1 MTISTHG
8 RTLITPTGKRPV
20 RLIAFII
27 GVLAFALYLPSLW
40 SGFVY
45 DAQIQI
51 ASDSYIHT
59 PSHLVDLVTL
69 RALGQDILDRD
80 RPAHLFFLMVDSLLW
95 GRNAFGYH
103 LTSNLLHAFNTGLLF
118 LLLASLLP
126 RDGRPVA
133 ISVQCL
139 AAALGAMFFAVHPV
153 LVEPVSEVSDRE
165 DSLAT
170 FFLLLGLLLADGF
183 PSRRWAT
190 TLLRGAG
197 CAIALFLSAA
207 SKETGFAGPLLLGL
221 FWLLYHR
228 KDRRAPWIALLVAST
243 IAVGAFAFARFALEP
258 AASKIFTAKPEW
270 LGGSLGATLL
280 IQPRIWAFLFSNV
293 AWPFHLA
300 ADYAPQNLAW
310 ITLPWALVAL
320 AAVLGIQV
328 FLAIRSRLA
337 RFGFATFWLGLAPV
351 SNFIPIYQPIGD
363 RFLYLP
369 MVGLAAMLSAALA
382 LASTRR
388 MLFAN
393 LCAASM
399 ATFAFLCV
407 VNVHR
412 QAVFANPLALWTDTV
427 RQSPFSATAQDGL
440 GYALIDAGRY
450 SDALQAFTRAINLR
464 SSFADAWAGGA
475 IALEKMGRYT
485 DADTALDKAVA
496 IDPRYAHPQ
505 ELLDAVATDR
515 QTAASL
521 EDILTRQQIQG
532 TQSP

>member
-1 MTISTHG
+1 MG
-8 RTLITPTGKRPV
+8 A
-20 RLIAFII
+20 IAFT
-27 GVLAFALYLPSLW
+27 LYLPSLW

-59 PSHLVDLVTL
+59 PSHFADLVTL

-80 RPAHLFFLMVDSLLW
+80 RPAHLFVLMVDSLLW
-95 GRNAFGYH
+95 GRNPFGYH
-103 LTSNLLHAFNTGLLF
+103 LTSNLLHAVNTGLLF

-126 RDGRPVA
+126 REGRPLA
-133 ISVQCL
+133 PPIRCL
-139 AAALGAMFFAVHPV
+139 AAALGAMLFAVHPV
-153 LVEPVSEVSDRE
+153 LVEPVAEVSDRE

-170 FFLLLGLLLADGF
+170 FFLLIGLRLADGLL
-183 PSRRWAT
+183 SRRGAA

-197 CAIALFLSAA
+197 CVLALFLSAA

-228 KDRRAPWIALLVAST
+228 RDRRAPWIALLVAST
-243 IAVGAFAFARFALEP
+243 VAVGAFAFARFALEP
-258 AASKIFTAKPEW
+258 EVSKIFTEKPGW
-270 LGGSLGATLL
+270 LGGSLGATIL
-280 IQPRIWAFLFSNV
+280 IQPSIWAFLFSNI

-310 ITLPWALVAL
+310 ITLPWAPVAL
-320 AAVLGIQV
+320 AVVLGIQV
-328 FLAIRSRLA
+328 SLAIKSRLA
-337 RFGFATFWLGLAPV
+337 LFGFAVFWLGLAPV

-369 MVGLAAMLSAALA
+369 MVGLAAMLCAALA
-382 LASTRR
+382 LVSARR

-393 LCAASM
+393 LCAASI

-440 GYALIDAGRY
+440 GYALIDAARY
-450 SDALQAFTRAINLR
+450 SDALQAFARAVNLR
-464 SSFADAWAGGA
+464 PSLADAWAGGA
-475 IALEKMGRYT
+475 IALEKTGRYA

-505 ELLDAVATDR
+505 ELLDAVGTDR
-515 QTAASL
+515 QTAAGL
-521 EDILTRQQIQG
+521 EDILARQQIQS

>member
-1 MTISTHG
+1 M
-8 RTLITPTGKRPV
+8 
-20 RLIAFII
+20 

-59 PSHLVDLVTL
+59 PSHLADIVTL
-69 RALGQDILDRD
+69 RAMGQDILDRD

-103 LTSNLLHAFNTGLLF
+103 FTSNLLHAANTGLLF

-126 RDGRPVA
+126 REGRTVTTPA
-133 ISVQCL
+133 RCI
-139 AAALGAMFFAVHPV
+139 AAALGAMLFAVHPI
-153 LVEPVSEVSDRE
+153 LVEPVAEVSDRE

-170 FFLLLGLLLADGF
+170 FFLLAGLLLADGF
-183 PSRRWAT
+183 PAPRSAT

-197 CAIALFLSAA
+197 CVLALFLSAA
-207 SKETGFAGPLLLGL
+207 SKETGFAAPLLLGL

-228 KDRRAPWIALLVAST
+228 QDRRAPWIALLVAST
-243 IAVGAFAFARFALEP
+243 ITVGAFAFARFALEP
-258 AASKIFTAKPEW
+258 AVSKIFTVKAAW

-280 IQPRIWAFLFSNV
+280 IQPRIWVFLFSNV

-300 ADYAPQNLAW
+300 ADYTPQNLAW
-310 ITLPWALVAL
+310 ITLPWALVTL
-320 AAVLGIQV
+320 AGVLGVQV
-328 FLAIRSRLA
+328 FLAIKSRLA
-337 RFGFATFWLGLAPV
+337 IFGFFVFWLGLAPV

-369 MVGLAAMLSAALA
+369 MVGLAAMLCAALA
-382 LASTRR
+382 LVSARR

-399 ATFAFLCV
+399 ATFVFLCV

-427 RQSPFSATAQDGL
+427 RQSPFSATAHDGL
-440 GYALIDAGRY
+440 GYALIDAAQY
-450 SDALQAFTRAINLR
+450 NDALQAFTRAINLR
-464 SSFADAWAGGA
+464 PSFADAWAGGA
-475 IALEKMGRYT
+475 IALEKMGRYA

-515 QTAASL
+515 QTAAGL
-521 EDILTRQQIQG
+521 EDILARQQIQG

>member
-1 MTISTHG
+1 M
-8 RTLITPTGKRPV
+8 
-20 RLIAFII
+20 
-27 GVLAFALYLPSLW
+27 GVIAFALYLPSLW

-59 PSHLVDLVTL
+59 PSHLADIVTL
-69 RALGQDILDRD
+69 RAMGQDILDRD

-103 LTSNLLHAFNTGLLF
+103 LTSNLLHALNTGLLF

-133 ISVQCL
+133 SPIQCL
-139 AAALGAMFFAVHPV
+139 VAALGALLFAVHPV

-170 FFLLLGLLLADGF
+170 FFLLGGLLLADGF
-183 PSRRWAT
+183 PSPRRAAA
-190 TLLRGAG
+190 LLRGA
-197 CAIALFLSAA
+197 CCVLALFLSAA

-228 KDRRAPWIALLVAST
+228 KDRRAPWIALLAAATV
-243 IAVGAFAFARFALEP
+243 AVGAFAFARFALEP
-258 AASKIFTAKPEW
+258 AVSKIFTEKPHW

-280 IQPRIWAFLFSNV
+280 IQPRIWAFLFSNI

-300 ADYAPQNLAW
+300 ADYTPQNLAW

-320 AAVLGIQV
+320 AAVLGVQI
-328 FLAIRSRLA
+328 FLAVKSRLA
-337 RFGFATFWLGLAPV
+337 LLGFAIFWLGLAPV

-369 MVGLAAMLSAALA
+369 MVGLAAMLCAALA
-382 LASTRR
+382 LVSGRR
-388 MLFAN
+388 MLLAN
-393 LCAASM
+393 LCAASL
-399 ATFAFLCV
+399 ATFGFLCV

-412 QAVFANPLALWTDTV
+412 QAVFSNPLALWTDTV
-427 RQSPFSATAQDGL
+427 RQSPYSATAQDGL
-440 GYALIDAGRY
+440 GYALIDAAQYG
-450 SDALQAFTRAINLR
+450 DALQAFTRAVNLR

-475 IALEKMGRYT
+475 IALEKMGRYA
-485 DADTALDKAVA
+485 DADTALDKAIA

-515 QTAASL
+515 QTAAGL
-521 EDILTRQQIQG
+521 EDILARQQIQAP
-532 TQSP
+532 QPQ